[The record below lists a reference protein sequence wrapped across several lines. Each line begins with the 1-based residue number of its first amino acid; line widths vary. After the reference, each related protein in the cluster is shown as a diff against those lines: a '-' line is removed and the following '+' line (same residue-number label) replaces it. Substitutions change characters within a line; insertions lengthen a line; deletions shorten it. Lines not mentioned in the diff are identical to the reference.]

1 MEKEQRNA
9 IQRAVKDARNLL
21 EGDFGSQLLEV
32 FDIDVAKAR
41 VADGPGSHLD
51 GEQRFLRS
59 KLTAAIAHKQAAG
72 NDLKEALLLFRRE
85 MAFTAL
91 NRFVAL
97 KLMEARV
104 LVHECVSQG
113 LQSSGFEEFTGLA
126 PALLADP
133 EGSYQLFLQ
142 CLFED
147 VSREVKVLF
156 DPRDP
161 ASLLWPR
168 RAALLELLEILNR
181 PELAEIWSEDETIG
195 WVYQYFNDEAER
207 KEMRKSSTPRN
218 SRELAVRNQ
227 FFTPRYV
234 VEFLT
239 DNTLSRI
246 WYEMR
251 RGETSLRNRCRYLV
265 RRPTEIFLQPGE
277 DAPESAAGHG
287 ESDGETLSQEEL
299 LRQPAHIPY
308 RPLKDPREILLLD
321 PACGSMHFGLYAFD
335 LFTLIYEEAWDIAQ
349 GTDDAAKTT
358 ITFAPFVAFSDSFA
372 DKAAFLREV
381 PRLIVEHN
389 IHGIDI
395 DARATQIAR
404 LSLWLRA
411 QRAWQQIGLA
421 IADRPSI
428 TRANV
433 VCAEPM
439 PGEKELLREFVA
451 QEFSPGEQP
460 AFTHLLET
468 IFDQMT
474 LAGEAGSLLRIEEEI
489 RTAIADAKRLWKQ
502 GPSYEQSSLFSLL
515 GGTADQAELGLDLS
529 GITDEQFWDRAEQR
543 IYDALQTYAE
553 QAENGGG
560 FKRRLFAG
568 DAAQGFAFIDLCRKR
583 YDAVVMNP
591 PFGESTKKVYEQNY
605 PSSFGTSRQIASLF
619 VSRNLG
625 QLFVGGLLGVLAPR
639 LLMFLDTLED
649 WRRDL
654 LGTHN
659 LCLTAD
665 LGYGVLDAVVEPA
678 AFVLS
683 QDGNTGAFFRL
694 LSAFDKQAALVAAIT
709 QQTGNSDVITTFNN
723 WSKIPGH
730 RVAYWAPRKW
740 LDFFDQM
747 PLDAVAKVSKGL
759 ESGEDERF
767 LRLHV
772 EVPSF
777 EIDARWR
784 RYPKGGDYQ
793 PVAGNDE
800 LVVDYSM
807 ISFARRSTDSE
818 LYGLPGIT
826 YTKRTTSFLSFRA
839 LSTGA
844 IFSPGGPGIIPNST
858 NDLIPL
864 LSYLNCRPIG
874 ALVELCVGSGDSA
887 VRGSAARDYNTGI
900 IKRLPWLIDRLSAH
914 QTERIRKALDVR
926 LRCIERHQLSVSEI
940 SPSFLCIP
948 VGQVDGTLIDS
959 ALIAVRSF
967 LADAAQVLEYDFE
980 CDKIWRN
987 VFGFLPSDDARLDED
1002 FAKHPLSCTSSRLPD
1017 SFWPLLNQA
1026 ETSNRDNSVT
1036 SARLGRQLMKR
1047 SHIIHS
1053 ELENLAIQF
1062 DSSPRHLAED
1072 TRLHE
1077 RLVENGVPYTRS
1089 LISYLVGCIFGRW
1102 NILCVTRDLRT
1113 PVLADPFEPIP
1124 RCAPGMLQGHDCTP
1138 LSSEAG
1144 QQMRAEGVYPLD
1156 VAWVG
1161 ILVDDP
1167 EHPLD
1172 IEFHIQYALDVLFGD
1187 RAEVLAQEA
1196 RTLLGVQSIRNYFRN
1211 GDGFFADHLQRYSKS
1226 RRQAPIYWQ
1235 LSAGNGIYTVW
1246 LYYHRF
1252 TADTIYRLL
1261 QEFVDPRI
1269 SQAERDCFKWQQQVA
1284 SGGTTD
1290 AAQQLQA
1297 SQALL
1302 DDLKQLKA
1310 ELSLV
1315 APLWKPDLNDG
1326 VIINHAILWR
1336 ITPHAPWQKKV
1347 KECWDKLVDE
1357 EYDWA
1362 HLAFHL
1368 WPERVIPKC
1377 ATDRSL
1383 AIAHGLDDTFWREN
1397 RQGKWEPIPLSEEQL
1412 AQVVAAH
1419 TNHARSDALKRFL
1432 AAPPPLAATRARAPR
1447 AAQSASA
1454 GTSRARRTS
1463 QTLDPEL
1470 IRQVQLV
1477 LTAAPPEGLAKTAI
1491 AELLATED
1499 VLLTAVIKQLKESGQ
1514 IEQLGQKRGA
1524 RYRLSSSGLAAAE
1537 AEGGMD

>member
-85 MAFTAL
+85 MAFTTL

-97 KLMEARV
+97 KLMEARA

-113 LQSSGFEEFTGLA
+113 QQSSGFEEFTGLA

-181 PELAEIWSEDETIG
+181 PELAELWSEDETIG
-195 WVYQYFNDEAER
+195 WVYQYFNGNDV
-207 KEMRKSSTPRN
+207 KEMRDAVKGGAPRN

-239 DNTLSRI
+239 DNTLGRL

-251 RGETSLRNRCRYLV
+251 RGGTSLRDRCRYLV

-277 DAPESAAGHG
+277 AAPESATGHG

-299 LRQPAHIPY
+299 LREPVHILY
-308 RPLKDPREILLLD
+308 RPLKDPRAILLLD

-335 LFTLIYEEAWDIAQ
+335 LFTVIYEEAWDIAH
-349 GTDDAAKTT
+349 GSDDSAKSTA
-358 ITFAPFVAFSDSFA
+358 TFAPFVAFAASFP
-372 DKAAFLREV
+372 DKVAFLREV

-395 DARATQIAR
+395 DPRATQIAR
-404 LSLWLRA
+404 LSLWLRT
-411 QRAWQQIGLA
+411 QRAWQQIGVA

-451 QEFSPGEQP
+451 QEFTAGEQP

-474 LAGEAGSLLRIEEEI
+474 LAGEAGSLLRIEEDI

-502 GPSYEQSSLFSLL
+502 GPSYEQASLFSRP
-515 GGTADQAELGLDLS
+515 GGTTDQGELGLDLS
-529 GITDEQFWDRAEQR
+529 GITDKQFWERAEQR
-543 IYDALQTYAE
+543 IYDALETYAE

-568 DAAQGFAFIDLCRKR
+568 DAAQGFAFIDLCRKH

-591 PFGESTKKVYEQNY
+591 PFGEFSKQWKDVVVDQDAY
-605 PSSFGTSRQIASLF
+605 PNIYNDILAAFVDRFLARLGQSGRIGAITARTCFFAGSFSEWRQI
-619 VSRNLG
+619 VI
-625 QLFVGGLLGVLAPR
+625 
-639 LLMFLDTLED
+639 LDRSAL
-649 WRRDL
+649 RII
-654 LGTHN
+654 
-659 LCLTAD
+659 AD
-665 LGYGVLDAVVEPA
+665 LGQGVMDGAMVEAAAYVLEQARPSTAAVI
-678 AFVLS
+678 
-683 QDGNTGAFFRL
+683 FRCIADRDREESIKACVDSHQAGSPEQRVFL
-694 LSAFDKQAALVAAIT
+694 AKQT
-709 QQTGNSDVITTFNN
+709 SF
-723 WSKIPGH
+723 
-730 RVAYWAPRKW
+730 
-740 LDFFDQM
+740 
-747 PLDAVAKVSKGL
+747 GL
-759 ESGEDERF
+759 
-767 LRLHV
+767 
-772 EVPSF
+772 
-777 EIDARWR
+777 
-784 RYPKGGDYQ
+784 
-793 PVAGNDE
+793 
-800 LVVDYSM
+800 
-807 ISFARRSTDSE
+807 
-818 LYGLPGIT
+818 LPGIPFAYWVQRSAIKKFST
-826 YTKRTTSFLSFRA
+826 LGSFKDLVGDVRQGLATADNPRFARGIWEVHPSEWTSATNRAWVPYILAGPSQPWYSPVTLLVRWADDAAELWNNLNPKGSVRSNIWMLRDAIKMHFFRPGFSWTLRSVRFIPYIVPAGCIPSASRYIAIPQNGMESEAIGICSSRLVSAFLRFYGEKFA
-839 LSTGA
+839 WPK
-844 IFSPGGPGIIPNST
+844 F
-858 NDLIPL
+858 
-864 LSYLNCRPIG
+864 
-874 ALVELCVGSGDSA
+874 LVGTV
-887 VRGSAARDYNTGI
+887 
-900 IKRLPWLIDRLSAH
+900 KRLPWPKISEQVRQHLKKCMDEEVLRRRRAYQNHEPFHEFLLPI
-914 QTERIRKALDVR
+914 KVLDF
-926 LRCIERHQLSVSEI
+926 C
-940 SPSFLCIP
+940 
-948 VGQVDGTLIDS
+948 
-959 ALIAVRSF
+959 
-967 LADAAQVLEYDFE
+967 
-980 CDKIWRN
+980 
-987 VFGFLPSDDARLDED
+987 
-1002 FAKHPLSCTSSRLPD
+1002 
-1017 SFWPLLNQA
+1017 
-1026 ETSNRDNSVT
+1026 
-1036 SARLGRQLMKR
+1036 
-1047 SHIIHS
+1047 
-1053 ELENLAIQF
+1053 
-1062 DSSPRHLAED
+1062 
-1072 TRLHE
+1072 
-1077 RLVENGVPYTRS
+1077 ENGVALGFNPES
-1089 LISYLVGCIFGRW
+1089 LLDEEGEGLVAQSFGFDADEVVSIERDLREALKLQKNVGTAEGDGEQEDPDFVLDFSPLATEKTHFCYLIGLVFGRW
-1102 NILCVTRDLRT
+1102 DARYATGERSVPEL
-1113 PVLADPFEPIP
+1113 PDPFAPLP
-1124 RCAPGMLQGHDCTP
+1124 VCPPGMLQGDNGLP
-1138 LSSEAG
+1138 LSPEAG
-1144 QQMRAEGVYPLD
+1144 QILRAEGLYPLD
-1156 VAWVG
+1156 VAWDG
-1161 ILVDDP
+1161 IVVDDP

-1172 IEFHIQYALDVLFGD
+1172 IERRVQAAFSVIWGD
-1187 RAEVLAQEA
+1187 QAEQLVQEA
-1196 RTLLGVQSIRNYFRN
+1196 CSLLGVLNLREWFHRPTC
-1211 GDGFFADHLQRYSKS
+1211 FFADHLKRYSKS
-1226 RRQAPIYWQ
+1226 RRQAPIYWL
-1235 LSAGNGIYTVW
+1235 LSAGNGSYSVW

-1252 TADTIYRLL
+1252 TADTLYRVL
-1261 QEFVDPRI
+1261 QEYVEPRI
-1269 SQAERDCFKWQQQVA
+1269 SQADRDCFEWKQQLA
-1284 SGGTTD
+1284 LGGTTD
-1290 AAQQLQA
+1290 AAQQLQS

-1302 DDLKQLKA
+1302 EDLKQLKA

-1336 ITPHAPWQKKV
+1336 ITPYAPWQKKV
-1347 KECWDKLVDE
+1347 KECWDKLVAE

-1383 AIAHGLDDTFWREN
+1383 AIAHGLDATFWREN
-1397 RQGKWEPIPLSEEQL
+1397 QQGKWEPVPLSEEQL

-1419 TNHARSDALKRFL
+1419 TNHARSDALQRFL

-1454 GTSRARRTS
+1454 GTSRARRTTQS
-1463 QTLDPEL
+1463 LDPEL
-1470 IRQVQLV
+1470 IRQVRLV
-1477 LTAAPPEGLAKTAI
+1477 LTAAPPEGMAKASI
-1491 AELLATED
+1491 AELHATED
-1499 VLLTAVIKQLKESGQ
+1499 AQLTAAIKQLKVSGQ

-1524 RYRLSSSGLAAAE
+1524 RYRLSPAGLAAAE
-1537 AEGGMD
+1537 AEGDMD